1 MSAKLMLIHCQ
12 SPLHAGTGQGVG
24 AVDLPIA
31 RESSTGLPYLPGSS
45 IKGSL
50 RDKARYAIE
59 DGKNII
65 SLFGPEHGD
74 APDHA
79 GALSFGDAQLV
90 CLPVRSVFG
99 TFAQVTSPLLLQRL
113 FRDAREAGLTPPA
126 ELKDL
131 LVDDYGKIKVSKKGS
146 LLHNSAAERVY
157 LEDLDLEVS
166 ASASVQSVGKWLG
179 ELLFGDDPGSQ
190 DLVAGRLAVVH
201 DDVLAFLSRHAIDI
215 VTRASINSETKTV
228 KSGQLWTEENLP
240 SESIL
245 ASLVADIP
253 VLAKRVKGGVFEHLE
268 IITKGST
275 QFGGH
280 ATIGRG
286 RARVV
291 LQGGK

>member
-50 RDKARYAIE
+50 RDKARNVIA
-59 DGKNII
+59 DKVVD
-65 SLFGPEHGD
+65 LFGPET
-74 APDHA
+74 ANASDHA

-90 CLPVRSVFG
+90 CLPIRSVFG

-113 FRDAREAGLTPPA
+113 FGDAREAGLKPPA
-126 ELKDL
+126 QVKDF
-131 LVDDYGKIKVSKKGS
+131 LVGDYGQIKVSKAGS
-146 LLHNSAAERVY
+146 WLHNKAADRVY
-157 LEDLDLEVS
+157 LEDLDLKVDPS
-166 ASASVQSVGKWLG
+166 AKVQKLGEWLG
-179 ELLFGDDPGSQ
+179 ELLFGNDEGSR
-190 DLVAGRLAVVH
+190 DMMVGRIAVVH
-201 DDVLAFLSRHAIDI
+201 DDILAFLSRHAIDI
-215 VTRASINSETKTV
+215 VTRASIDPEKKTV
-228 KSGQLWTEENLP
+228 KRGQLWTEENLP
-240 SESIL
+240 SESVL

-253 VLAKRVKGGVFEHLE
+253 VLAKKVQGGAFEALE
-268 IITKGST
+268 EVVKGST

-286 RARVV
+286 RSRVV
-291 LQGGK
+291 LRGGGR

>member
-50 RDKARYAIE
+50 RDKASHAVESDTRI
-59 DGKNII
+59 K
-65 SLFGPEHGD
+65 LFGPEHGD
-74 APDHA
+74 ASAHA

-90 CLPVRSVFG
+90 SLPVRSVFG
-99 TFAQVTSPLLLQRL
+99 TFAQITSPLLLQRL
-113 FRDAREAGLTPPA
+113 FRDAREAGLTPPV

-131 LVDDYGKIKVSKKGS
+131 LVNDYGKIKVSKKGS
-146 LLHNSAAERVY
+146 LLSNEATERVY
-157 LEDLDLEVS
+157 LEDLDLKVS
-166 ASASVQSVGKWLG
+166 ASASVQTLAKWLG
-179 ELLFGDDPGSQ
+179 KLLFSDDPGSQ
-190 DLVAGRLAVVH
+190 DMMVGRLAVVH

-215 VTRASINSETKTV
+215 VTRASIDAKTKTV
-228 KSGQLWTEENLP
+228 KPGQLWTEENLP

-253 VLAKRVKGGVFEHLE
+253 VLAKRIEGGAFEQLE
-268 IITKGST
+268 KITQGST